1 MGRHDNDGPSAS
13 GGLRMRSRDL
23 AKIDQLVLDGG
34 EWGGRRIVSA
44 HWIDE
49 SIAAHIGAP
58 DSLYFYG
65 YQWRLGRSLVRGRE
79 VVWAAGGYGGQRPF
93 VVPAL
98 ELAAVVTAGHYGEP
112 MQLWLPLVL
121 FNRYVLRAGKQ
132 S

>member
-1 MGRHDNDGPSAS
+1 M
-13 GGLRMRSRDL
+13 
-23 AKIDQLVLDGG
+23 
-34 EWGGRRIVSA
+34 GGRRIVSA
-44 HWIDE
+44 HGIDE

-58 DSLYFYG
+58 DRLYFYG
-65 YQWRLGRSLVRGRE
+65 YQWWLGRSLVRGRE
-79 VVWAAGGYGGQRPF
+79 VVWAAAAGYGGQRLF

-98 ELAAVVTAGHYGEP
+98 ELAAAVTAGHYGEP